1 MVDKKFERS
10 RTVAIG
16 RPREFD
22 FENALDRALLVFW
35 RNGYEGASIA
45 DLTEAMG
52 INPPS
57 LYAAFG
63 NKEGLFRK
71 VVDRYVE
78 RHACFW
84 EVARAAPTAR
94 AMVEHLLRASADFVT
109 DEANPKGCLFVRGPM
124 ACSEAAN
131 KIRDELVTR
140 RATGE
145 AMLRERLERA
155 VNAGE
160 MSTGARSRRLR
171 PLHHDSAGRN
181 VGAGGRRRQPRGSAQ
196 GRRDDAAQLAG
207 LTGIAKQ
214 NYCGVIPLCVPGP
227 SLPKP

>member
-1 MVDKKFERS
+1 VLDKKFERS

-22 FENALDRALLVFW
+22 LDSALDRALLVFW
-35 RNGYEGASIA
+35 RNGYEGASIS

-84 EVARAAPTAR
+84 EVARTAPTAR

-155 VNAGE
+155 VNEGE
-160 MSTGARSRRLR
+160 ISVELDPADYARYIMTVLEGMSVQA
-171 PLHHDSAGRN
+171 
-181 VGAGGRRRQPRGSAQ
+181 AGGAS
-196 GRRDDAAQLAG
+196 RDDLHRVAEMTLRSWPA
-207 LTGIAKQ
+207 
-214 NYCGVIPLCVPGP
+214 
-227 SLPKP
+227 

>member
-1 MVDKKFERS
+1 VVDKKFERP

-22 FENALDRALLVFW
+22 FDNALDRALLVFW

-45 DLTEAMG
+45 DLTDAMG

-71 VVDRYVE
+71 VVDRYIE
-78 RHACFW
+78 RYAGFW

-94 AMVEHLLRASADFVT
+94 AMVEHLLRASVDFVT
-109 DEANPKGCLFVRGPM
+109 DEANPRGCLMVRGAM

-145 AMLRERLERA
+145 AMLRERFERA
-155 VNAGE
+155 IAEGE
-160 MSTGARSRRLR
+160 ISLELDPADYARYIMTVLEGLSVQ
-171 PLHHDSAGRN
+171 A
-181 VGAGGRRRQPRGSAQ
+181 AGGASREDLRKVA
-196 GRRDDAAQLAG
+196 D
-207 LTGIAKQ
+207 IALRSW
-214 NYCGVIPLCVPGP
+214 PA
-227 SLPKP
+227 

>member
-1 MVDKKFERS
+1 VVDKKIERS

-22 FENALDRALLVFW
+22 LDNALDRALLVFW
-35 RNGYEGASIA
+35 RNGYEGASIS

-155 VNAGE
+155 VNEGE
-160 MSTGARSRRLR
+160 MSHELDPADYARYIMTVLEGMSVQ
-171 PLHHDSAGRN
+171 A
-181 VGAGGRRRQPRGSAQ
+181 AGGAS
-196 GRRDDAAQLAG
+196 RDDLHKVAEMTLRSWPA
-207 LTGIAKQ
+207 
-214 NYCGVIPLCVPGP
+214 
-227 SLPKP
+227 